1 MPSYVAI
8 TPTRNEAEN
17 ILRLAPCMIEQTLR
31 PEQWIIVDNGSTDAT
46 LEIVHELA
54 EHHSWIVLLEI
65 PPARV
70 QTRGAP
76 IVRAFHAGLRVVAGR
91 PDVVVKLDADVSFD
105 CEYFAQQD
113 EAFEREPSLGI
124 TGGLCLEPQ
133 TDGTWAAAAVARD
146 HVRGAVRAYRWDCL
160 HQVLPLEEHM
170 GWDGVDELEARVHG
184 WTARS
189 LPEIAFYHH
198 RGLGSRESNWL
209 KWEGQGDMCHFMGY
223 RLSYLL
229 VKTAYYAHLE
239 PSAVAMLWGYTKAML
254 AGNPRCSSA
263 AAIAELREAQSFR
276 ALPTR
281 IREKLQLA

>member
-1 MPSYVAI
+1 MPTYVAI

-31 PEQWIIVDNGSTDAT
+31 PDQWIIVDNGSTDNT
-46 LEIVHELA
+46 LEIVRQLTEL
-54 EHHSWIVLLEI
+54 HRWITLLEI
-65 PPARV
+65 PPAPV

-76 IVRAFHAGLRVVAGR
+76 IVRAFHAGLRMVEGS

-105 CEYFAQQD
+105 SQYFPQQA
-113 EAFEREPSLGI
+113 EAFRRDPSLGI

-133 TDGTWAAAAVARD
+133 TDGKWAAVPVARD
-146 HVRGAVRAYRWDCL
+146 HVRGAVRAYRWECL
-160 HQVLPLEEHM
+160 RQVVPLEERM
-170 GWDGVDELEARVHG
+170 GWDGIDELKARVHG
-184 WTARS
+184 WTTRS
-189 LPEIAFYHH
+189 LPEIAFHHH

-229 VKTAYYAHLE
+229 AKTAYYARHE
-239 PSAVAMLWGYTKAML
+239 PAAVAMLWSYAKAVL
-254 AGNPRCSSA
+254 AGEPRCSST
-263 AAIAELREAQSFR
+263 AAIAELRELQSFR
-276 ALPTR
+276 ALPKR